1 MTPQEDLALPAG
13 LALPPALE
21 IGVATSAWQIE
32 GAVAERGR
40 CIWDDFAERPGT
52 IADGSTGEPA
62 CDHVHRL
69 EEDLDLM
76 ARLGV
81 DAYRFS
87 ISWPRVMPE
96 GTGST
101 SPAGLDFYD
110 RLVDGLLA
118 RGIAP
123 VATLYHWDLPSPLQE
138 CGGWAGRAVAGH
150 FAEYAG
156 VVAGRL
162 ADRVARWATLNEPWC
177 SAFLGH
183 AAGVHAPGWRDGA
196 AAFRA
201 AHHLLLGHGWAVEQ
215 LRGRGAREVGIVLNL
230 MPVVASTGA
239 AAGAGAAAAEH
250 VDDIQNHLFLEPL
263 AGRPVPARLVARTQ
277 GLTDWSFVQ
286 PGDEKAMA
294 APLDWLGVNYYTVGR
309 VASGWPTGGAG
320 PGEQEVAFPGA
331 PPMHFTPQPPM
342 TEMGWEI
349 SPPGL
354 VAALRLAHQA
364 LPELDLWVTE
374 NGAATGEDDD
384 GTAVHD
390 PERIAYLRDHLDA
403 VLTAR
408 QAGLPVRGYY
418 VWSLMDNLEWAFGW
432 TKRFGLVRVE
442 EARQQRRE
450 KDSAI
455 WLRQTLARRR
465 S

>member
-1 MTPQEDLALPAG
+1 MAPMTPQDDLV
-13 LALPPALE
+13 LPPDLE

-40 CIWDDFAERPGT
+40 CIWDDFADRPGT

-69 EEDLDLM
+69 DEDLDVM
-76 ARLGV
+76 ARLGI

-87 ISWPRVMPE
+87 ISWPRVIPQ
-96 GTGST
+96 GTGAA
-101 SPAGLDFYD
+101 SPSGLDFYD

-138 CGGWAGRAVAGH
+138 SGGWTGRAVAGQ
-150 FAEYAG
+150 FADYAG
-156 VVAGRL
+156 VVADRL

-183 AAGVHAPGWRDGA
+183 AAGVHAPGGRDGA
-196 AAFRA
+196 AALQA
-201 AHHLLLGHGWAVEQ
+201 AHHLLLGHGWAIDQ
-215 LRGRGAREVGIVLNL
+215 LRSRGARQLGVVLNL
-230 MPVVASTGA
+230 LPVVEA
-239 AAGAGAAAAEH
+239 APADADPSSSAAAEH

-277 GLTDWSFVQ
+277 ELTDWSFVR
-286 PGDEKAMA
+286 PGDDKVIA

-309 VASGWPTGGAG
+309 VAPGWPAGGPGA
-320 PGEQEVAFPGA
+320 GEQEAAFPGV
-331 PPMHFTPQPPM
+331 PPMHFTPRSPM

-349 SPPGL
+349 SPPSL

-374 NGAATGEDDD
+374 NGAATREDDD
-384 GTAVHD
+384 GAAVHD
-390 PERIAYLRDHLDA
+390 PDRIAYLRDHLQA

-442 EARQQRRE
+442 AARQQRRE
-450 KDSAI
+450 KDSAL
-455 WLRQTLARRR
+455 WLRQMLARRR
-465 S
+465 P